1 MKAKKLILIAV
12 ITSFAFSVHAKI
24 NIGIRAGISSSTVKL
39 KDYNNAD
46 YQLGYK
52 SGDLGYHFGVIGQ
65 VKVLKFFVQPELL
78 FSVAKTAV
86 TYKDLTG
93 SNDTLQ
99 YGKQAFY
106 KLDLPIMVG
115 IKLRALKLQVGPVVT
130 WQISSKS
137 TLLDKYNINPD
148 LKAATIGY
156 QAGIG
161 LELGSLLLDVKY
173 EGSLSKLGAG
183 MNIGGTQVN
192 FDQRMSAWI
201 GSIGYFF

>member
-1 MKAKKLILIAV
+1 MKAKKLILIAL
-12 ITSFAFSVHAKI
+12 ITSLAFSVQAKI

-39 KDYNNAD
+39 KDYNNPD
-46 YQLGYK
+46 FRLGYK

-86 TYKDLTG
+86 TYKDTG
-93 SNDTLQ
+93 PNATLQ

-115 IKLRALKLQVGPVVT
+115 IKLRALKLQVGPVAT

-183 MNIGGTQVN
+183 MNIGGNQVN

>member
-1 MKAKKLILIAV
+1 MKAKKLILIAL
-12 ITSFAFSVHAKI
+12 ITALAFSAQAKI
-24 NIGIRAGISSSTVKL
+24 NVGIRAGISSSTVKL
-39 KDYNNAD
+39 KDYNNPD
-46 YQLGYK
+46 FQLGYK
-52 SGDLGYHFGVIGQ
+52 NGDLGYHFGVIGQ

-78 FSVAKTAV
+78 FSVAKTDV
-86 TYKDLTG
+86 TYKGTG
-93 SNDTLQ
+93 NATLQ

-115 IKLRALKLQVGPVVT
+115 FKLRALKLQVGPVAT
-130 WQISSKS
+130 WQIGSKS
-137 TLLDKYNINPD
+137 DLLDKYNINQD
-148 LKAATIGY
+148 IKTATIGY

-183 MNIGGTQVN
+183 MNISGNQVN
-192 FDQRMSAWI
+192 FDQRISAWI